1 MNVPMPAQISGE
13 LLSTLAAQSA
23 PGKTMGLGGSAAT
36 KSQSQEFSKAL
47 LAAQSFAGPAAAI
60 APASSTLGSKTS
72 PEISFEQVPVSDGAT
87 IAEGLPAPAA
97 GAEISGAGPATTVPG
112 KLAVLN
118 TSALITKDPPLS
130 AAAVLSPPDARGAHQ
145 AKLATAGKEKGPK
158 GNGDAPASQITAL
171 QPAPAPTAL
180 MPVSEDKAP
189 LITTAFVVPPPPATS
204 AELHAPGRQT
214 HGFNIQADVP
224 ALGSPAGKAALGNAG
239 AQAQQSGSFAGALE
253 TAATPKPD
261 EKTDASR
268 IGTPILPQ
276 DAMQAKVETAGVLH
290 AATWNGAAAAA
301 AKSSLPAT
309 REQAQGAG
317 QASATP
323 APGSRAAT
331 AGLSSSVSSQET
343 AANVVPVPKDGGHL
357 VAPVPSPIHD
367 IAISPSQPA
376 SSARA
381 GLPTPA
387 AGSANPHSILDGPGT
402 PTSPAREAVWQ
413 LSPNRVEAGF
423 ANGQNSWISVVA
435 QRQDGHLTAVLQ
447 STSVAERGTL
457 EALLPQLS
465 THLAGRDFTVSQ
477 LGVSAGPQ
485 FEGGP
490 GGQNQSPA
498 QNQGQG
504 QMAQDSKNVPVAGT
518 SAEKNE
524 TTAVTTVNGS
534 RISLQA

>member
-1 MNVPMPAQISGE
+1 MPAQISGE

-47 LAAQSFAGPAAAI
+47 QAAQSFAGPAAAI
-60 APASSTLGSKTS
+60 VPASSTLGSKTS
-72 PEISFEQVPVSDGAT
+72 PELPFEQVPVSDGAT

-118 TSALITKDPPLS
+118 TGALITKDPPLS
-130 AAAVLSPPDARGAHQ
+130 AAAVPSPPDARGANQ

-158 GNGDAPASQITAL
+158 GNGDAPAAQMPAL
-171 QPAPAPTAL
+171 QPALAPTTL
-180 MPVSEDKAP
+180 LPVSEDKAP
-189 LITTAFVVPPPPATS
+189 LIATAFVVPPPPGTS
-204 AELHAPGRQT
+204 AALHAPGRQT
-214 HGFNIQADVP
+214 HGFNIQAGVP
-224 ALGSPAGKAALGNAG
+224 ALGSPLAKAALGNTG
-239 AQAQQSGSFAGALE
+239 VQAQQSGSFAGALE
-253 TAATPKPD
+253 TAATPKAD
-261 EKTDASR
+261 EKTGASK

-276 DAMQAKVETAGVLH
+276 DAMQAKAGTAGVLH
-290 AATWNGAAAAA
+290 AATGNGAAATA
-301 AKSSLPAT
+301 AKSALPAT

-323 APGSRAAT
+323 ESGSRAAT
-331 AGLSSSVSSQET
+331 AGPSSSVSSQVAT
-343 AANVVPVPKDGGHL
+343 ANVVPVSKIGGHSL
-357 VAPVPSPIHD
+357 APVPSPIHD
-367 IAISPSQPA
+367 TAISPSQPG
-376 SSARA
+376 SPARA

-387 AGSANPHSILDGPGT
+387 AGSANPHSILDGAGT
-402 PTSPAREAVWQ
+402 PSRPAREAVWQ

-423 ANGQNSWISVVA
+423 ATGQNSWISVVA
-435 QRQDGHLTAVLQ
+435 QRQDGHLTAALQ

-465 THLAGRDFTVSQ
+465 THLAGRDFAVSQ
-477 LGVSAGPQ
+477 LGVSAGQQ

-490 GGQNQSPA
+490 SGQNQSPA

-504 QMAQDSKNVPVAGT
+504 QIAQGSKNVPVAGT
-518 SAEKNE
+518 SAEENE